1 MTVRLFGSA
10 LGNHVPN
17 SVLGVTKLVCQT
29 PSFFAMIL
37 AMLDFQPTV
46 VFQMAATLCD
56 GVDTLRMV
64 TTLVKDS
71 QVVLF
76 SQPQVNETHIINIL
90 VNHLPID
97 LPMGPPFDGLFV
109 GRIPIGQPPIMVVPP
124 WHVIIAKFQELPT
137 HPPIDQTGV
146 IFDVMGLQ
154 NHEGVF

>member
-1 MTVRLFGSA
+1 
-10 LGNHVPN
+10 
-17 SVLGVTKLVCQT
+17 
-29 PSFFAMIL
+29 
-37 AMLDFQPTV
+37 
-46 VFQMAATLCD
+46 
-56 GVDTLRMV
+56 MV

>member
-1 MTVRLFGSA
+1 MIVRLFGSA
-10 LGNHVPN
+10 LGNHMPN

-29 PSFFAMIL
+29 PLFFATTLVMF
-37 AMLDFQPTV
+37 DFQPTV

-64 TTLVKDS
+64 ATLVEDS
-71 QVVLF
+71 QVVF

-90 VNHLPID
+90 VNHLLVD
-97 LPMGPPFDGLFV
+97 LPMGPPFDGLSV
-109 GRIPIGQPPIMVVPP
+109 DRISIDQPPIMVVPP
-124 WHVIIAKFQELPT
+124 WHVVITKFQELLT

-146 IFDVMGLQ
+146 ILDVMGLQ